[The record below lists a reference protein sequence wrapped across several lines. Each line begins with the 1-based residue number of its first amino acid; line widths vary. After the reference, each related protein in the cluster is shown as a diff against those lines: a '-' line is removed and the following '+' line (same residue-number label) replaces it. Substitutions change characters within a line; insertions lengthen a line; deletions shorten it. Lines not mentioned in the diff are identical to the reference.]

1 MKRYPVYRDSGLAF
15 VGKIPQHWEAKR
27 AKYCFYE
34 VDERSETGDE
44 ELLSVSHITGVTP
57 RSEKNITMFMAESYE
72 GYKTCIPNDLVINIM
87 WAWMGALGVSKY
99 QGIIS
104 SAYGVY
110 RPKDT
115 NKFYS
120 DYLEYLVRI
129 PEYIAEYTRTSKGIR
144 SSRLRMYSDDFFQIP
159 IICPL
164 FEEQK
169 TIARFLDRK
178 LEQISHFI
186 SNKQRLIELLKE
198 QKTAIINRAVTKG
211 INPHAP
217 MKPSA
222 IEWLGEI
229 PAHWQQIKIKYV
241 LHQIID
247 TEHKTAP
254 FYEDG
259 QYLVV
264 RTSNIKGGMLDFTNA
279 KYTNLDGFLE
289 WTRRGKPKLGDILF
303 TREAPAGEACLVP
316 QGIDLC
322 LGQRVVLF
330 RVNHQ
335 KLNEEFGVYSIYGG
349 IAAEFITLLSQGA
362 TVPHFN
368 MSDIANI
375 PLLLPSVNEQQQIVQ
390 YIKTETSKIDEVIAK
405 AEKEIE
411 LIQEYRTT
419 LISDA
424 VTGKIDVR
432 ETSAVEST
440 LTAAAI

>member
-1 MKRYPVYRDSGLAF
+1 MKRYPKYKYSGIDWIGEIPEHWNVTRLKYLF
-15 VGKIPQHWEAKR
+15 QEVNERTETGFETLLSMSKKYGLIPQSKLTDKPPSASTL
-27 AKYCFYE
+27 
-34 VDERSETGDE
+34 V
-44 ELLSVSHITGVTP
+44 
-57 RSEKNITMFMAESYE
+57 
-72 GYKTCIPNDLVINIM
+72 GYKLCKVGQIVMNKM
-87 WAWMGALGVSKY
+87 QAWNGMFAIVSTLGIVSPDYTVFKQRQKLDNRY
-99 QGIIS
+99 YI
-104 SAYGVY
+104 
-110 RPKDT
+110 RLFTMPKMIDI
-115 NKFYS
+115 FHQS
-120 DYLEYLVRI
+120 
-129 PEYIAEYTRTSKGIR
+129 SKGLGTGFF
-144 SSRLRMYSDDFFQIP
+144 RLYTDEFNNIF
-159 IICPL
+159 IIYPPL
-164 FEEQK
+164 SEQK
-169 TIARFLDRK
+169 TIARFLDHK

-211 INPHAP
+211 INHHAS
-217 MKPSA
+217 MEPSA

-241 LHQIID
+241 LHKIID

-264 RTSNIKGGMLDFTNA
+264 RTSNIKDGMLDFTNA

-289 WTRRGKPKLGDILF
+289 WTRRGKPKFGDILF

-335 KLNEEFGVYSIYGG
+335 KLNEEFGVHSIYGG

-390 YIKTETSKIDEVIAK
+390 YIKTETNKIDEVIAK

-432 ETSAVEST
+432 ETSAVEPT
-440 LTAAAI
+440 FTAAAI